1 MTFMSST
8 TQKMKL
14 HQALAQLCPII
25 GSNVAVQRIPHA
37 LTNACYQLDNG
48 KHRYSLRLN
57 NPQALDL
64 GISRMRETVILTHV
78 SMEPW
83 AVEVVEISEHWL
95 LTKWIKGSAFKPN
108 TLKDIEQLAE
118 LVRHVHSCQ
127 IQPNV
132 AAPPLNVCRQVEH
145 LLTHCPI
152 ENQTMLTF
160 IKDRCQR
167 YEIPAQLTLCF
178 HDWHPG
184 NLIQKTENLV
194 LIDWEYAALGDPVV
208 DIACLMS
215 GFQLDEPLRRYLQDL
230 LQVSDDHLESALCL
244 TELMSILWYQVRFP
258 DHPRMNDLLAW
269 QQSWQN
275 R

>member
-1 MTFMSST
+1 MSST

-14 HQALAQLCPII
+14 HQALAQLRPLI
-25 GSNVAVQRIPHA
+25 GSNVAVRRTPNA
-37 LTNACYQLDNG
+37 LTNTCYQLDNG

-57 NPQALDL
+57 NSQAFDL

-78 SMEPW
+78 SAEPW
-83 AVEVVEISEHWL
+83 AVEVVDINEHWL
-95 LTKWIKGSAFKPN
+95 LTKWIQGTTFRPN
-108 TLKDIEQLAE
+108 SKKEIEQLAK
-118 LVRHVHSCQ
+118 LVKHVHSCQ
-127 IQPNV
+127 IQPNDT
-132 AAPPLNVCRQVEH
+132 APPLNVCEQIEH
-145 LLTHCPI
+145 LLTHCHI
-152 ENQTMLTF
+152 ENNVILAL
-160 IKDRCQR
+160 IKDRCLR
-167 YEIPAQLTLCF
+167 YKFPEQLTLCF

-184 NLIQKTENLV
+184 NLIQETENLI
-194 LIDWEYAALGDPVV
+194 LIDWEYAASGDPVV

-215 GFQLDEPLRRYLQDL
+215 GFQLDEPLRRYLQDS

-258 DHPRMNDLLAW
+258 DHSRMNDLLAW